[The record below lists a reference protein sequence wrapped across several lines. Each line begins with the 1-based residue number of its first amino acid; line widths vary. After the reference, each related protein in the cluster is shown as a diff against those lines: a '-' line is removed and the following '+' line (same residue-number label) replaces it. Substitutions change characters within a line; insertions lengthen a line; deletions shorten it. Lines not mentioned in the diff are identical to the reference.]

1 MGVSWRLWVS
11 KLLHGILFEAI
22 TAEDLGDGRRGYSSS
37 GPLSR
42 RWLRRIEGSRVG
54 KTERRSVMVVED
66 CSDTLVLEPLVVDF
80 SMAEQ
85 VSFDTPRLVN
95 SKTGSD
101 HPSDWVMG
109 QLKKVGKALGASYEG
124 NEEVVMQMLQ
134 NIEARKIRKGVFGQ
148 SSKCKRQLVSK
159 GQRELRGLV
168 STINYEPRTP
178 ESPRFPRERALLIDQ

>member
-1 MGVSWRLWVS
+1 MSEEDRGVSCGENR
-11 KLLHGILFEAI
+11 E
-22 TAEDLGDGRRGYSSS
+22 T
-37 GPLSR
+37 
-42 RWLRRIEGSRVG
+42 
-54 KTERRSVMVVED
+54 SVMVVED
-66 CSDTLVLEPLVVDF
+66 CSDALVLEPLAVDF

-95 SKTGSD
+95 LKTGPD

-134 NIEARKIRKGVFGQ
+134 DIEAQKIRKGAFGQ
-148 SSKCKRQLVSK
+148 ISKRKRQSVSK

-168 STINYEPRTP
+168 STINYESRTP
-178 ESPRFPRERALLIDQ
+178 ESSRCPIERALLIEQ